1 MKNIP
6 IIIGIILI
14 LLYSSS
20 IPFASSNEISSN
32 NIINIADNNITIDI
46 KGGLGI
52 TIEIRNLGDSIIPF
66 INFTITVDSPF
77 MFLGYSTSTNINNI
91 IPGETLSFRAG
102 GIGLGTLSVIVQIDN
117 LIETRDGFI
126 IGPFVIFKQI

>member
-32 NIINIADNNITIDI
+32 DIINIADNNITIDI

-52 TIEIRNLGDSIIPF
+52 TIEIRILEIRS
-66 INFTITVDSPF
+66 
-77 MFLGYSTSTNINNI
+77 FL
-91 IPGETLSFRAG
+91 L
-102 GIGLGTLSVIVQIDN
+102 
-117 LIETRDGFI
+117 
-126 IGPFVIFKQI
+126 

>member
-14 LLYSSS
+14 LLHSSS

-32 NIINIADNNITIDI
+32 DIINIGDNNITIDI

-52 TIEIRNLGDSIIPF
+52 TIEISIY
-66 INFTITVDSPF
+66 
-77 MFLGYSTSTNINNI
+77 L
-91 IPGETLSFRAG
+91 TLLKL
-102 GIGLGTLSVIVQIDN
+102 ILVI
-117 LIETRDGFI
+117 LRL
-126 IGPFVIFKQI
+126 